1 MPLVFMWFMLVKRAK
16 KKTLKKFIGNIGIRI
31 LYHKVLIQKY

>member
-16 KKTLKKFIGNIGIRI
+16 KNIQEFIGNIGIRI
-31 LYHKVLIQKY
+31 LHHKVLIQKY

>member
-16 KKTLKKFIGNIGIRI
+16 NTLKKFIGNIGIRI
-31 LYHKVLIQKY
+31 LHHKVLIQKY